1 MIKWAENIIFVFGIL
16 LIISMTITDIYEAM
30 NGKAESFFE
39 WAQAHPK
46 YGLLFAAALLVLW
59 LAGLLLRWK
68 WACHWQ
74 FNSTLDNRKYRFCFI
89 DYMWYIAEKW
99 SEREHNN
106 LNGSALLFLCWLFAI
121 TIPLGIP
128 LMFRCFSQI
137 VAFAVVMIFCFLPS
151 MFCKLRYTTG
161 QCKTIREHYR
171 EMKHPGRN
179 LLKIVLISIALAV
192 ANTVLMFHLG
202 FIHWA

>member
-1 MIKWAENIIFVFGIL
+1 MEK
-16 LIISMTITDIYEAM
+16 
-30 NGKAESFFE
+30 
-39 WAQAHPK
+39 
-46 YGLLFAAALLVLW
+46 
-59 LAGLLLRWK
+59 
-68 WACHWQ
+68 
-74 FNSTLDNRKYRFCFI
+74 DNRKYRFCFI

-151 MFCKLRYTTG
+151 MFCKLRYTAG
-161 QCKTIREHYR
+161 HRKVISEHYR
-171 EMKHPGRN
+171 DMKYIGRR
-179 LLKIVLISIALAV
+179 LAEILLISIALAV
-192 ANTVLMFHLG
+192 ANAVLMFYLG
-202 FIHWA
+202 FIYRA

>member
-1 MIKWAENIIFVFGIL
+1 MEK
-16 LIISMTITDIYEAM
+16 
-30 NGKAESFFE
+30 
-39 WAQAHPK
+39 
-46 YGLLFAAALLVLW
+46 
-59 LAGLLLRWK
+59 
-68 WACHWQ
+68 
-74 FNSTLDNRKYRFCFI
+74 DNRKYRFCFI

-202 FIHWA
+202 FIYRA